1 MLQILKDIDFDEEDF
16 PYSSDS
22 VDRTLQSTNGILSIP
37 FTGINRPRSDNDD
50 NGHQNHDQGGGNDN
64 DDDYP
69 DFPQPNYP
77 NGGNDPVDHHHN
89 QNDDEDQSRPKN
101 TAPLQNPVDPEI
113 NNINRRMR

>member
-1 MLQILKDIDFDEEDF
+1 MEFKCETQLLIYINSKAESNVQFVLLWKKQKNSVIML
-16 PYSSDS
+16 PYHNL

-50 NGHQNHDQGGGNDN
+50 DGHQNHDQGGGNDD

-69 DFPQPNYP
+69 NFPQPNHP

-89 QNDDEDQSRPKN
+89 QNDDEDQS
-101 TAPLQNPVDPEI
+101 
-113 NNINRRMR
+113 